1 MESKYYHLTG
11 GTHSFLVL
19 HDLLNPSE
27 EFPIHTQSDWELI
40 YIIRGCG
47 TFVIGDQSQ
56 PFTKDEIFLIP
67 PDMLHGWI
75 FDNNPGN
82 VVEDI
87 CLLFRK
93 NLFKELSVTL
103 PEVGPLGHLDSRQH
117 TAFQLRGDLLKNVR
131 HEMQEIIK
139 TDSLGQLSGVI
150 RILGHLALSD
160 EMNPTGINRPLKKRD
175 KKIQQIEI
183 YVSLHYNHDIPID
196 EIDSLVHMNRS
207 SFCVFFKR
215 MKGISFTNYLNTY
228 RMDIACRLLSTT
240 DKSVSEI
247 AYGVGFNNLSHFCRT
262 FLKYKEVSPTKYRNH
277 MGHGH
282 SDITTTPA

>member
-1 MESKYYHLTG
+1 
-11 GTHSFLVL
+11 
-19 HDLLNPSE
+19 
-27 EFPIHTQSDWELI
+27 
-40 YIIRGCG
+40 
-47 TFVIGDQSQ
+47 
-56 PFTKDEIFLIP
+56 
-67 PDMLHGWI
+67 MLHGWI

-103 PEVGPLGHLDSRQH
+103 PEIGPLGHLDSRQH
-117 TAFQLRGDLLKNVR
+117 SAFQLRGDLLKNVR

-183 YVSLHYNHDIPID
+183 YVSFHYNHDIPID
-196 EIDSLVHMNRS
+196 EIASLVHMNRS

-262 FLKYKEVSPTKYRNH
+262 FLKYKEVSPTKYRNR

>member
-1 MESKYYHLTG
+1 
-11 GTHSFLVL
+11 
-19 HDLLNPSE
+19 
-27 EFPIHTQSDWELI
+27 
-40 YIIRGCG
+40 
-47 TFVIGDQSQ
+47 
-56 PFTKDEIFLIP
+56 
-67 PDMLHGWI
+67 MLHGWI

-103 PEVGPLGHLDSRQH
+103 PEIGPLGHLDSRQH
-117 TAFQLRGDLLKNVR
+117 SAFQLRGDLLKNVR

-196 EIDSLVHMNRS
+196 EIASLVHMNRS

-262 FLKYKEVSPTKYRNH
+262 FLKYKEVSPTKYRNR

>member
-1 MESKYYHLTG
+1 
-11 GTHSFLVL
+11 
-19 HDLLNPSE
+19 
-27 EFPIHTQSDWELI
+27 
-40 YIIRGCG
+40 
-47 TFVIGDQSQ
+47 
-56 PFTKDEIFLIP
+56 
-67 PDMLHGWI
+67 MLHGWI

-93 NLFKELSVTL
+93 NLFKELSITL
-103 PEVGPLGHLDSRQH
+103 SEIGPLGHLDGRQH

-139 TDSLGQLSGVI
+139 ADSLGQLSGVI

-196 EIDSLVHMNRS
+196 EIASLVHMNRS

-215 MKGISFTNYLNTY
+215 MKGVSFTNYLNTY

-262 FLKYKEVSPTKYRNH
+262 FLKYKEVSPTKYRNR

>member
-1 MESKYYHLTG
+1 
-11 GTHSFLVL
+11 
-19 HDLLNPSE
+19 
-27 EFPIHTQSDWELI
+27 
-40 YIIRGCG
+40 
-47 TFVIGDQSQ
+47 
-56 PFTKDEIFLIP
+56 
-67 PDMLHGWI
+67 MLHGWI

-103 PEVGPLGHLDSRQH
+103 PEIGPLGHLDSRQH

-139 TDSLGQLSGVI
+139 TNSLGQLSGVI

-196 EIDSLVHMNRS
+196 EIASLVHMNRS

-215 MKGISFTNYLNTY
+215 MKGVSFTNYLNTY

-262 FLKYKEVSPTKYRNH
+262 FLKYKEVSPTKYRNR

-282 SDITTTPA
+282 TDITTTPA

>member
-1 MESKYYHLTG
+1 
-11 GTHSFLVL
+11 
-19 HDLLNPSE
+19 
-27 EFPIHTQSDWELI
+27 
-40 YIIRGCG
+40 
-47 TFVIGDQSQ
+47 
-56 PFTKDEIFLIP
+56 
-67 PDMLHGWI
+67 MLHGWI

-103 PEVGPLGHLDSRQH
+103 PEIGPLGHLDGRQH

-139 TDSLGQLSGVI
+139 ADSLGQLSGVI

-196 EIDSLVHMNRS
+196 EIASLVHMNRS

-215 MKGISFTNYLNTY
+215 MKGVSFTNYLNTY

-262 FLKYKEVSPTKYRNH
+262 FLKYKEVSPTKYRNR
-277 MGHGH
+277 MGHGY

>member
-1 MESKYYHLTG
+1 
-11 GTHSFLVL
+11 
-19 HDLLNPSE
+19 
-27 EFPIHTQSDWELI
+27 
-40 YIIRGCG
+40 
-47 TFVIGDQSQ
+47 
-56 PFTKDEIFLIP
+56 
-67 PDMLHGWI
+67 MLHGWI

-103 PEVGPLGHLDSRQH
+103 PEIGPLGHLDSRQH
-117 TAFQLRGDLLKNVR
+117 MAFQLRGDLLKNVR

-196 EIDSLVHMNRS
+196 EIASLVHMNRS

-262 FLKYKEVSPTKYRNH
+262 FLKYKEVSPTKYRNR

>member
-1 MESKYYHLTG
+1 
-11 GTHSFLVL
+11 
-19 HDLLNPSE
+19 
-27 EFPIHTQSDWELI
+27 
-40 YIIRGCG
+40 
-47 TFVIGDQSQ
+47 
-56 PFTKDEIFLIP
+56 
-67 PDMLHGWI
+67 MLHGWI

-103 PEVGPLGHLDSRQH
+103 PEIGPLGHLDSRQH

-196 EIDSLVHMNRS
+196 EIASLVHMNRS

-262 FLKYKEVSPTKYRNH
+262 FLKYKEVSPTKYRNR

-282 SDITTTPA
+282 TDITTTPA

>member
-1 MESKYYHLTG
+1 
-11 GTHSFLVL
+11 
-19 HDLLNPSE
+19 
-27 EFPIHTQSDWELI
+27 
-40 YIIRGCG
+40 
-47 TFVIGDQSQ
+47 
-56 PFTKDEIFLIP
+56 
-67 PDMLHGWI
+67 MLHGWI

-103 PEVGPLGHLDSRQH
+103 PEIGPLGHLDSRQH

-196 EIDSLVHMNRS
+196 EIASLVHMNRS

-262 FLKYKEVSPTKYRNH
+262 FLKYKEVSPTKYRNR

>member
-1 MESKYYHLTG
+1 
-11 GTHSFLVL
+11 
-19 HDLLNPSE
+19 
-27 EFPIHTQSDWELI
+27 
-40 YIIRGCG
+40 
-47 TFVIGDQSQ
+47 
-56 PFTKDEIFLIP
+56 
-67 PDMLHGWI
+67 MLHGWI

-103 PEVGPLGHLDSRQH
+103 PEIGPLGHLDSRQH

-150 RILGHLALSD
+150 RILRHLALSD

-196 EIDSLVHMNRS
+196 EIASLVHMNRS

-262 FLKYKEVSPTKYRNH
+262 FLKYKEVSPTKSRNR

>member
-1 MESKYYHLTG
+1 
-11 GTHSFLVL
+11 
-19 HDLLNPSE
+19 
-27 EFPIHTQSDWELI
+27 
-40 YIIRGCG
+40 
-47 TFVIGDQSQ
+47 
-56 PFTKDEIFLIP
+56 
-67 PDMLHGWI
+67 MLHGWI
-75 FDNNPGN
+75 FDNNPDN

-87 CLLFRK
+87 CLFFRK

-103 PEVGPLGHLDSRQH
+103 PEIGPLGHLDSRQH

-196 EIDSLVHMNRS
+196 EIASLVHMNRS

-262 FLKYKEVSPTKYRNH
+262 FLKYKEVSPTKYRNR

>member
-1 MESKYYHLTG
+1 
-11 GTHSFLVL
+11 
-19 HDLLNPSE
+19 
-27 EFPIHTQSDWELI
+27 
-40 YIIRGCG
+40 
-47 TFVIGDQSQ
+47 
-56 PFTKDEIFLIP
+56 
-67 PDMLHGWI
+67 MLHGWI

-87 CLLFRK
+87 CLIFRK

-103 PEVGPLGHLDSRQH
+103 PEIGPLGHLDSRQH

-196 EIDSLVHMNRS
+196 EIASLVHMNRS

-262 FLKYKEVSPTKYRNH
+262 FLKYKEVSPTKYRNR

>member
-1 MESKYYHLTG
+1 
-11 GTHSFLVL
+11 
-19 HDLLNPSE
+19 
-27 EFPIHTQSDWELI
+27 
-40 YIIRGCG
+40 
-47 TFVIGDQSQ
+47 
-56 PFTKDEIFLIP
+56 
-67 PDMLHGWI
+67 MLHGWI

-103 PEVGPLGHLDSRQH
+103 PEIGPLGHLDSRQH

-150 RILGHLALSD
+150 RILRHLALSD

-196 EIDSLVHMNRS
+196 EIASLVHMNRS

-262 FLKYKEVSPTKYRNH
+262 FLKYKEVSPTKYRNR

-282 SDITTTPA
+282 SDITTPPA

>member
-1 MESKYYHLTG
+1 
-11 GTHSFLVL
+11 
-19 HDLLNPSE
+19 
-27 EFPIHTQSDWELI
+27 
-40 YIIRGCG
+40 
-47 TFVIGDQSQ
+47 
-56 PFTKDEIFLIP
+56 
-67 PDMLHGWI
+67 MLHGWI

-82 VVEDI
+82 VIEDI

-93 NLFKELSVTL
+93 NLVKELSVTL
-103 PEVGPLGHLDSRQH
+103 PEIGPLGHLDSRQH

-196 EIDSLVHMNRS
+196 EIASLVHMNRS

-215 MKGISFTNYLNTY
+215 MKGVSFTNYLNTY

-262 FLKYKEVSPTKYRNH
+262 FLKYKEVSPTKYRNR

>member
-1 MESKYYHLTG
+1 
-11 GTHSFLVL
+11 
-19 HDLLNPSE
+19 
-27 EFPIHTQSDWELI
+27 
-40 YIIRGCG
+40 
-47 TFVIGDQSQ
+47 
-56 PFTKDEIFLIP
+56 
-67 PDMLHGWI
+67 MLHGWI

-196 EIDSLVHMNRS
+196 EIASLVHMNRS

-262 FLKYKEVSPTKYRNH
+262 FLKYKEVSPTKYRNR

>member
-1 MESKYYHLTG
+1 
-11 GTHSFLVL
+11 
-19 HDLLNPSE
+19 
-27 EFPIHTQSDWELI
+27 
-40 YIIRGCG
+40 
-47 TFVIGDQSQ
+47 
-56 PFTKDEIFLIP
+56 
-67 PDMLHGWI
+67 MLHGWI

-103 PEVGPLGHLDSRQH
+103 PEIGPLGHLDSRQH

-139 TDSLGQLSGVI
+139 ADSLGQLSGAI

-196 EIDSLVHMNRS
+196 EIATLVHMNRS

-215 MKGISFTNYLNTY
+215 MKGVSFTNYLNTY

-262 FLKYKEVSPTKYRNH
+262 FLKYKEVSPTKYRNR

-282 SDITTTPA
+282 TDITTTPA

>member
-1 MESKYYHLTG
+1 
-11 GTHSFLVL
+11 
-19 HDLLNPSE
+19 
-27 EFPIHTQSDWELI
+27 
-40 YIIRGCG
+40 
-47 TFVIGDQSQ
+47 
-56 PFTKDEIFLIP
+56 
-67 PDMLHGWI
+67 MLHGWI

-196 EIDSLVHMNRS
+196 EIASLVHMNRS

>member
-1 MESKYYHLTG
+1 
-11 GTHSFLVL
+11 
-19 HDLLNPSE
+19 
-27 EFPIHTQSDWELI
+27 
-40 YIIRGCG
+40 
-47 TFVIGDQSQ
+47 
-56 PFTKDEIFLIP
+56 
-67 PDMLHGWI
+67 MLHGWI

-87 CLLFRK
+87 CLIFRK

-103 PEVGPLGHLDSRQH
+103 PEIGPLGHLDSRQH

-196 EIDSLVHMNRS
+196 EIASLVHMNRS

-215 MKGISFTNYLNTY
+215 MKGVSFTNYLNTY

-262 FLKYKEVSPTKYRNH
+262 FLKYKEVSPTKYRNR

>member
-1 MESKYYHLTG
+1 
-11 GTHSFLVL
+11 
-19 HDLLNPSE
+19 
-27 EFPIHTQSDWELI
+27 
-40 YIIRGCG
+40 
-47 TFVIGDQSQ
+47 
-56 PFTKDEIFLIP
+56 
-67 PDMLHGWI
+67 MLHGWI

-82 VVEDI
+82 VIEDI

-103 PEVGPLGHLDSRQH
+103 PEIGPLGHLDSRQH

-196 EIDSLVHMNRS
+196 EIASLVHMNRS

-215 MKGISFTNYLNTY
+215 MNGVSFTNYLNTY

-262 FLKYKEVSPTKYRNH
+262 FLKYKEVSPTKYRNR

>member
-1 MESKYYHLTG
+1 
-11 GTHSFLVL
+11 
-19 HDLLNPSE
+19 
-27 EFPIHTQSDWELI
+27 
-40 YIIRGCG
+40 
-47 TFVIGDQSQ
+47 
-56 PFTKDEIFLIP
+56 
-67 PDMLHGWI
+67 MLHGWI

-103 PEVGPLGHLDSRQH
+103 PEIGPLGHLDSRQH
-117 TAFQLRGDLLKNVR
+117 SAFQLRGDLLKNVR

-196 EIDSLVHMNRS
+196 EIASLVHMNRS

-247 AYGVGFNNLSHFCRT
+247 AYGVGFNNLSHLCRT
-262 FLKYKEVSPTKYRNH
+262 FLKYKEVSPTKYRNR

>member
-1 MESKYYHLTG
+1 
-11 GTHSFLVL
+11 
-19 HDLLNPSE
+19 
-27 EFPIHTQSDWELI
+27 
-40 YIIRGCG
+40 
-47 TFVIGDQSQ
+47 
-56 PFTKDEIFLIP
+56 
-67 PDMLHGWI
+67 MLHGWI

-103 PEVGPLGHLDSRQH
+103 PEIGPLGHLDSRQH

-196 EIDSLVHMNRS
+196 EIASLVHMNRS

-215 MKGISFTNYLNTY
+215 MKGVSFTNYLNTY
-228 RMDIACRLLSTT
+228 RMDIACRQLSTT

-262 FLKYKEVSPTKYRNH
+262 FLKYKEVSPTKYRNR

-282 SDITTTPA
+282 TDITTTPA

>member
-1 MESKYYHLTG
+1 MHIAEVVTIAKSLP
-11 GTHSFLVL
+11 
-19 HDLLNPSE
+19 LLRLNTYKS
-27 EFPIHTQSDWELI
+27 LI
-40 YIIRGCG
+40 LSYSADYRRI
-47 TFVIGDQSQ
+47 
-56 PFTKDEIFLIP
+56 
-67 PDMLHGWI
+67 
-75 FDNNPGN
+75 
-82 VVEDI
+82 
-87 CLLFRK
+87 FRK

-103 PEVGPLGHLDSRQH
+103 PEIGPLGHLDSRQH
-117 TAFQLRGDLLKNVR
+117 SAFQLRGDLLKNVR

-196 EIDSLVHMNRS
+196 EIASLVHMNRS

-262 FLKYKEVSPTKYRNH
+262 FLKYKEVSPTKYRNR

>member
-1 MESKYYHLTG
+1 
-11 GTHSFLVL
+11 
-19 HDLLNPSE
+19 
-27 EFPIHTQSDWELI
+27 
-40 YIIRGCG
+40 
-47 TFVIGDQSQ
+47 
-56 PFTKDEIFLIP
+56 
-67 PDMLHGWI
+67 MLHGWI

-93 NLFKELSVTL
+93 NLFKELSITL
-103 PEVGPLGHLDSRQH
+103 PEIGPLGHLDGRQH

-139 TDSLGQLSGVI
+139 ADSLGQLSGVI

-196 EIDSLVHMNRS
+196 EIASLVHMNRS

-215 MKGISFTNYLNTY
+215 MKGVSFTNYLNTY

-262 FLKYKEVSPTKYRNH
+262 FLKYKEFSPTKYRNR

>member
-1 MESKYYHLTG
+1 
-11 GTHSFLVL
+11 
-19 HDLLNPSE
+19 
-27 EFPIHTQSDWELI
+27 
-40 YIIRGCG
+40 
-47 TFVIGDQSQ
+47 
-56 PFTKDEIFLIP
+56 
-67 PDMLHGWI
+67 MLHGWI
-75 FDNNPGN
+75 FDNNPDN

-103 PEVGPLGHLDSRQH
+103 PEIGPLGHLDSRQH

-139 TDSLGQLSGVI
+139 TDSLGQLSGAI

-196 EIDSLVHMNRS
+196 EIASLVHMNRS

-262 FLKYKEVSPTKYRNH
+262 FLKYKEVSPTKYRNR

>member
-1 MESKYYHLTG
+1 
-11 GTHSFLVL
+11 
-19 HDLLNPSE
+19 
-27 EFPIHTQSDWELI
+27 
-40 YIIRGCG
+40 
-47 TFVIGDQSQ
+47 
-56 PFTKDEIFLIP
+56 
-67 PDMLHGWI
+67 MLHGWI

-103 PEVGPLGHLDSRQH
+103 PEIGPLGHLDSRQH

-160 EMNPTGINRPLKKRD
+160 EMNQTGINRPLKKRD

-196 EIDSLVHMNRS
+196 EIASLVHMNRS

-262 FLKYKEVSPTKYRNH
+262 FLKYKEVSPTKYRNR

>member
-1 MESKYYHLTG
+1 
-11 GTHSFLVL
+11 
-19 HDLLNPSE
+19 
-27 EFPIHTQSDWELI
+27 
-40 YIIRGCG
+40 
-47 TFVIGDQSQ
+47 
-56 PFTKDEIFLIP
+56 
-67 PDMLHGWI
+67 MLHGWI

-103 PEVGPLGHLDSRQH
+103 PEIGPLGHLDSRQH

-196 EIDSLVHMNRS
+196 EIASLVHMNRF

-215 MKGISFTNYLNTY
+215 MKGVSFTNYLNTY

-262 FLKYKEVSPTKYRNH
+262 FLKYKEVSPTKYRNR

>member
-1 MESKYYHLTG
+1 
-11 GTHSFLVL
+11 
-19 HDLLNPSE
+19 
-27 EFPIHTQSDWELI
+27 
-40 YIIRGCG
+40 
-47 TFVIGDQSQ
+47 
-56 PFTKDEIFLIP
+56 
-67 PDMLHGWI
+67 MLHGWI

-103 PEVGPLGHLDSRQH
+103 PEIGPLGHLDSRQH
-117 TAFQLRGDLLKNVR
+117 SAFQLRGDLLKNVR

-196 EIDSLVHMNRS
+196 EIASLVHMNRS

-228 RMDIACRLLSTT
+228 RMDIACRMLSTT

-262 FLKYKEVSPTKYRNH
+262 FLKYKEVSPTKYRNR

>member
-1 MESKYYHLTG
+1 
-11 GTHSFLVL
+11 
-19 HDLLNPSE
+19 
-27 EFPIHTQSDWELI
+27 
-40 YIIRGCG
+40 
-47 TFVIGDQSQ
+47 
-56 PFTKDEIFLIP
+56 
-67 PDMLHGWI
+67 MLHGWI

-103 PEVGPLGHLDSRQH
+103 PEIGPLGHLDSRQH

-150 RILGHLALSD
+150 RILRHLALSD

-196 EIDSLVHMNRS
+196 EIASLVHMNRS

-262 FLKYKEVSPTKYRNH
+262 FLKYKEVSPTKYRNR

>member
-1 MESKYYHLTG
+1 
-11 GTHSFLVL
+11 
-19 HDLLNPSE
+19 
-27 EFPIHTQSDWELI
+27 
-40 YIIRGCG
+40 
-47 TFVIGDQSQ
+47 
-56 PFTKDEIFLIP
+56 
-67 PDMLHGWI
+67 MLHGWI

-82 VVEDI
+82 VIEDI

-103 PEVGPLGHLDSRQH
+103 PEIGPLGHLDSRQH

-196 EIDSLVHMNRS
+196 EIASLVHMNRS

-215 MKGISFTNYLNTY
+215 MKGVSFTNYLNTY

-262 FLKYKEVSPTKYRNH
+262 FLKYKEVSPTKYRNR
-277 MGHGH
+277 MGHGRMI
-282 SDITTTPA
+282 S

>member
-1 MESKYYHLTG
+1 
-11 GTHSFLVL
+11 
-19 HDLLNPSE
+19 
-27 EFPIHTQSDWELI
+27 
-40 YIIRGCG
+40 
-47 TFVIGDQSQ
+47 
-56 PFTKDEIFLIP
+56 
-67 PDMLHGWI
+67 MLHGWI

-196 EIDSLVHMNRS
+196 EIASLVHMNRS

-262 FLKYKEVSPTKYRNH
+262 FLKYKEVSPTKYRNR
-277 MGHGH
+277 MGHGRMI
-282 SDITTTPA
+282 S

>member
-1 MESKYYHLTG
+1 
-11 GTHSFLVL
+11 
-19 HDLLNPSE
+19 
-27 EFPIHTQSDWELI
+27 
-40 YIIRGCG
+40 
-47 TFVIGDQSQ
+47 
-56 PFTKDEIFLIP
+56 
-67 PDMLHGWI
+67 MLHGWI

-103 PEVGPLGHLDSRQH
+103 PEIGPLGHLDSRQH

-131 HEMQEIIK
+131 YEMQEIIK

-196 EIDSLVHMNRS
+196 EIASLVHMNRS

-215 MKGISFTNYLNTY
+215 MKGVSFTNYLNTY

-262 FLKYKEVSPTKYRNH
+262 FLKYKEVSPTKYRNR

-282 SDITTTPA
+282 TDITTTPA

>member
-1 MESKYYHLTG
+1 
-11 GTHSFLVL
+11 
-19 HDLLNPSE
+19 
-27 EFPIHTQSDWELI
+27 
-40 YIIRGCG
+40 
-47 TFVIGDQSQ
+47 
-56 PFTKDEIFLIP
+56 
-67 PDMLHGWI
+67 MLHGWI

-103 PEVGPLGHLDSRQH
+103 PEIGPLGHLDSRQH
-117 TAFQLRGDLLKNVR
+117 TAFQLRGDLLKIVR

-196 EIDSLVHMNRS
+196 EIASLVHMNRS

-215 MKGISFTNYLNTY
+215 MKGVSFTNYLNTY

-262 FLKYKEVSPTKYRNH
+262 FLKYKEVSPTKYRNR

-282 SDITTTPA
+282 TDITTTPA

>member
-1 MESKYYHLTG
+1 
-11 GTHSFLVL
+11 
-19 HDLLNPSE
+19 
-27 EFPIHTQSDWELI
+27 
-40 YIIRGCG
+40 
-47 TFVIGDQSQ
+47 
-56 PFTKDEIFLIP
+56 
-67 PDMLHGWI
+67 MLHGWI

-103 PEVGPLGHLDSRQH
+103 PEIGPLGHLDSRQH

-196 EIDSLVHMNRS
+196 EIASLVHMNRS

-215 MKGISFTNYLNTY
+215 MKGVSFTNYLNTY

-247 AYGVGFNNLSHFCRT
+247 AYGVGFNILSHFCRT
-262 FLKYKEVSPTKYRNH
+262 FLKYKEVSPTKYRNR

-282 SDITTTPA
+282 TDITTTPA

>member
-1 MESKYYHLTG
+1 
-11 GTHSFLVL
+11 
-19 HDLLNPSE
+19 
-27 EFPIHTQSDWELI
+27 
-40 YIIRGCG
+40 
-47 TFVIGDQSQ
+47 
-56 PFTKDEIFLIP
+56 
-67 PDMLHGWI
+67 MLHGWI
-75 FDNNPGN
+75 FDNNPDN

-103 PEVGPLGHLDSRQH
+103 PEIGPLGHLDSRQH

-196 EIDSLVHMNRS
+196 EIASLVHMNRS

-215 MKGISFTNYLNTY
+215 MKGVSFTNYLNTY

-262 FLKYKEVSPTKYRNH
+262 FLKYKEVSPTKYRNR

-282 SDITTTPA
+282 TDITTIPA

>member
-1 MESKYYHLTG
+1 
-11 GTHSFLVL
+11 
-19 HDLLNPSE
+19 
-27 EFPIHTQSDWELI
+27 
-40 YIIRGCG
+40 
-47 TFVIGDQSQ
+47 
-56 PFTKDEIFLIP
+56 
-67 PDMLHGWI
+67 MLHGWI

-82 VVEDI
+82 VIEDI

-93 NLFKELSVTL
+93 NLVKELSVTL
-103 PEVGPLGHLDSRQH
+103 PEIGPLGHLDSRQH

-196 EIDSLVHMNRS
+196 EIASLVHMNRS

-215 MKGISFTNYLNTY
+215 MKGVSFTNYLNTY

-262 FLKYKEVSPTKYRNH
+262 FLKYKEVSPTKYRNR

-282 SDITTTPA
+282 TDITTTPA

>member
-1 MESKYYHLTG
+1 
-11 GTHSFLVL
+11 
-19 HDLLNPSE
+19 
-27 EFPIHTQSDWELI
+27 
-40 YIIRGCG
+40 
-47 TFVIGDQSQ
+47 
-56 PFTKDEIFLIP
+56 
-67 PDMLHGWI
+67 
-75 FDNNPGN
+75 
-82 VVEDI
+82 
-87 CLLFRK
+87 
-93 NLFKELSVTL
+93 
-103 PEVGPLGHLDSRQH
+103 
-117 TAFQLRGDLLKNVR
+117 
-131 HEMQEIIK
+131 MQEIIK

-196 EIDSLVHMNRS
+196 EIASLVHMNRS

-262 FLKYKEVSPTKYRNH
+262 FLKYKEVSPTKYRNR

-282 SDITTTPA
+282 SDIPTTPG

>member
-1 MESKYYHLTG
+1 
-11 GTHSFLVL
+11 
-19 HDLLNPSE
+19 
-27 EFPIHTQSDWELI
+27 
-40 YIIRGCG
+40 
-47 TFVIGDQSQ
+47 
-56 PFTKDEIFLIP
+56 
-67 PDMLHGWI
+67 MLHGWI
-75 FDNNPGN
+75 FDNSPGN

-103 PEVGPLGHLDSRQH
+103 PEIGPLGHLDSRQH
-117 TAFQLRGDLLKNVR
+117 SAFQLRGDLLKNVR

-196 EIDSLVHMNRS
+196 EIASLVHMNRS

-262 FLKYKEVSPTKYRNH
+262 FLKYKEVSPTKYRNR

>member
-1 MESKYYHLTG
+1 
-11 GTHSFLVL
+11 
-19 HDLLNPSE
+19 
-27 EFPIHTQSDWELI
+27 
-40 YIIRGCG
+40 
-47 TFVIGDQSQ
+47 
-56 PFTKDEIFLIP
+56 
-67 PDMLHGWI
+67 MLHGRI

-103 PEVGPLGHLDSRQH
+103 PEIGPLGHLDSRQH

-196 EIDSLVHMNRS
+196 EIASLVHMNRS

-215 MKGISFTNYLNTY
+215 MKGVSFTNYLNTY

-262 FLKYKEVSPTKYRNH
+262 FLKYKEVSPTKYRNR

-282 SDITTTPA
+282 TDITTTPA

>member
-1 MESKYYHLTG
+1 
-11 GTHSFLVL
+11 
-19 HDLLNPSE
+19 
-27 EFPIHTQSDWELI
+27 
-40 YIIRGCG
+40 
-47 TFVIGDQSQ
+47 
-56 PFTKDEIFLIP
+56 
-67 PDMLHGWI
+67 MLHGWI

-82 VVEDI
+82 VVEDS

-103 PEVGPLGHLDSRQH
+103 PEIGPLGHLDSRQH

-196 EIDSLVHMNRS
+196 EIASLVHMNRS

-215 MKGISFTNYLNTY
+215 MKGVSFTNYLNTY

-262 FLKYKEVSPTKYRNH
+262 FLKYKEVSPTKYRNR

-282 SDITTTPA
+282 TDITTTPA